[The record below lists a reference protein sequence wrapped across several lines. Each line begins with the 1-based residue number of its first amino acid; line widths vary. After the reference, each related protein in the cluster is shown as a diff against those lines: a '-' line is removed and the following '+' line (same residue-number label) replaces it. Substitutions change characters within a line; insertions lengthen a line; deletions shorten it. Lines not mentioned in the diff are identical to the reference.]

1 MRSKE
6 VKDLSLRPQGRLQ
19 PDFHIPGVA
28 AALFAICLLV
38 NVVGTM
44 LMTQNGI
51 SSDAVIG
58 SWTVLWILVGTFLLF
73 SLKIASQWEKA
84 VVLRLGKFHRLAGP
98 GSFWVFPIVDTLAN
112 WIDHRVMVT
121 PFSAEKT
128 LTKDTVP
135 VDVDAVLFWVVWDAE
150 KAALEVADY
159 RAAIAW
165 AAQTALREIIGQSVL
180 ADILVGRAKM
190 DADLQKI
197 IDERTTPWGI
207 TVQSVEIRDVIIP
220 PDLEDAM
227 SRQAQAERE
236 RQSRIILGES
246 EEQIAASFAEA
257 SKAYIHNPT
266 ALHLRAMNML
276 FEGLK
281 EKGALV
287 IVPSSAIDTMNLGGL
302 SGMVSLA
309 QQNLPPEKENKGI
322 LPASHRDGDPSP
334 SPPLSRNYYNESL
347 NYLPGTCA
355 GRDHFPHRLP
365 ASQTGLPFGRPGH
378 PGRGEYPAGHQRR
391 GLPGL
396 LAGLQPGYDYRHPR
410 VAIHRPGSPAPKS
423 QRQVRLLSRRGTRTL
438 EQQGLCG
445 VPPELQV

>member
-1 MRSKE
+1 MSAPVPMKNASQI
-6 VKDLSLRPQGRLQ
+6 KPTQDLRFPAIAGFLFGIFLL
-19 PDFHIPGVA
+19 IG
-28 AALFAICLLV
+28 ALGGI
-38 NVVGTM
+38 
-44 LMTQNGI
+44 LM
-51 SSDAVIG
+51 SDAG
-58 SWTVLWILVGTFLLF
+58 LLSEFWTAMWILGWTLVGMYFLF
-73 SLKIASQWEKA
+73 GLKVASQWEKA
-84 VVLRLGKFHRLAGP
+84 VILRLGRFTKLAGP
-98 GSFWVFPIVDTLAN
+98 GAFWLIPIIDSIPN

-180 ADILVGRAKM
+180 ADILIGRAKM
-190 DADLQKI
+190 DSELQKI

-236 RQSRIILGES
+236 RQARVILGES
-246 EEQIAASFAEA
+246 EKQIAASFAEA
-257 SKAYIHNPT
+257 SKAYIDNPT

-287 IVPSSAIDTMNLGGL
+287 IVPSRAVDTMNLGGL

-309 QQNLPPEKENKGI
+309 QQNLPKDK
-322 LPASHRDGDPSP
+322 
-334 SPPLSRNYYNESL
+334 
-347 NYLPGTCA
+347 
-355 GRDHFPHRLP
+355 
-365 ASQTGLPFGRPGH
+365 
-378 PGRGEYPAGHQRR
+378 
-391 GLPGL
+391 
-396 LAGLQPGYDYRHPR
+396 
-410 VAIHRPGSPAPKS
+410 KK
-423 QRQVRLLSRRGTRTL
+423 
-438 EQQGLCG
+438 
-445 VPPELQV
+445 